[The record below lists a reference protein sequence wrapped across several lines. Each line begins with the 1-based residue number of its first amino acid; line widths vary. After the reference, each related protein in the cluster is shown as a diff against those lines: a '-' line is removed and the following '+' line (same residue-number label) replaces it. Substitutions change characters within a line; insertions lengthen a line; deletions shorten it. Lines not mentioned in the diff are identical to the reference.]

1 MTSYSPLIPGME
13 PGLSVELACMEEMNG
28 PPLLRVMMK
37 IREDHGGSQ
46 DEFPGDAE
54 DGCRMT
60 GERAQ
65 KPQGLH
71 PRAWR
76 AGTTPSTGQML

>member
-1 MTSYSPLIPGME
+1 
-13 PGLSVELACMEEMNG
+13 MEEMNG

-37 IREDHGGSQ
+37 TREDHGGSQ
-46 DEFPGDAE
+46 DAFPGDAK

-60 GERAQ
+60 GERSHE
-65 KPQGLH
+65 PQGLH

>member
-1 MTSYSPLIPGME
+1 
-13 PGLSVELACMEEMNG
+13 MEEMNG

-37 IREDHGGSQ
+37 IHEDHGGSQ
-46 DEFPGDAE
+46 DEFLDLLHPGDVE
-54 DGCRMT
+54 DSCRMT
-60 GERAQ
+60 GELAQ
-65 KPQGLH
+65 RPWRLH